1 MSSNDVEVLQSGES
15 ANNGLEAGVNA
26 AVARE
31 QYEIQAAAVMAMKRP
46 RNEHEAMVKLIKVY
60 QRPKAA
66 ETATYFFER
75 AGKQIS
81 GPTVKLTRQAVR
93 CWGNIRAGFVTVS
106 IDDKYVHLRGYALDL
121 ETNARFEQE
130 DKFLKKIQ
138 RKIKIGNDS
147 VTKWVDPDE
156 RQLQELINKKGAIL
170 ERNCSLRVL
179 PPDLIDD
186 AIEEAAKTLQAEAKK
201 TLKANRP
208 DAIKALVKVFA
219 ELNVSV
225 EMLEKYLG
233 HAMDLVDDKEYAKLR
248 AICVSIH
255 DGNSTREEV
264 FNLPKPKSAQV
275 DDSVAEDLA
284 KAGKIADEAKGAALQ
299 EGEPIQTKD
308 SKVQKS

>member
-1 MSSNDVEVLQSGES
+1 MNDIEVLKSEES
-15 ANNGLEAGVNA
+15 ANTLEAGVNA

-31 QYEIQAAAVMAMKRP
+31 QYEIQAAAVMAMRRP

-66 ETATYFFER
+66 ETATYYFER
-75 AGKQIS
+75 SGKEIS

-138 RKIKIGNDS
+138 RKIKLGDDS

-186 AIEEAAKTLQAEAKK
+186 AIQEAEKTLQMEAKK
-201 TLKANRP
+201 TLKTNRP

-219 ELNVSV
+219 ELQVTV

-233 HAMDLVDDKEYAKLR
+233 HAMDLVDDKEYARLR

-284 KAGKIADEAKGAALQ
+284 KAGKVADGQGETVP
-299 EGEPIQTKD
+299 EGVHSASTKES
-308 SKVQKS
+308 SKVPKS

>member
-1 MSSNDVEVLQSGES
+1 
-15 ANNGLEAGVNA
+15 
-26 AVARE
+26 
-31 QYEIQAAAVMAMKRP
+31 
-46 RNEHEAMVKLIKVY
+46 MVKLIRVY

-66 ETATYFFER
+66 ETATYYFER
-75 AGKQIS
+75 AGKEIS

-93 CWGNIRAGFVTVS
+93 CWGNIRAGFTTVS

-138 RKIKIGNDS
+138 RKVKVGNDS

-186 AIEEAAKTLQAEAKK
+186 AIEEAEKTLHAEAKK

-208 DAIKALVKVFA
+208 DAIKTLVKVFS

-233 HAMDLVDDKEYAKLR
+233 HAMDLVDDKEYARLR

-264 FNLPKPKSAQV
+264 FNLPKPKNAQV

-284 KAGKIADEAKGAALQ
+284 KAGKVLDGGEQKTVLDEKGAQ
-299 EGEPIQTKD
+299 SQSISKQD
-308 SKVQKS
+308 SKVPKP